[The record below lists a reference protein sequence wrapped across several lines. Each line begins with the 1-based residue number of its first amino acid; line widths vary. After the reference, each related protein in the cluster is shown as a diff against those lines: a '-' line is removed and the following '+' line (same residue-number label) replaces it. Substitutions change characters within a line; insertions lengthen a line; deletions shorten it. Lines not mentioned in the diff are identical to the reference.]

1 MIKNFI
7 NAIDINKD
15 INEVILSADKCRI
28 KLEIIDQCVIRVVYT
43 LRDTFID
50 KPSLMMLPRI
60 PGDVKW
66 TVEENVSEVMI
77 STQYLHLK
85 INRSSG
91 AFTWLDSAG
100 LVLVKEPAQGGKTLE
115 EIPVDEN
122 RKFIIDL
129 SGVGFL
135 SSLVIATVV
144 FFAKKVKENNGELKL
159 SGLSSEAYSVLQIT
173 QLDKVFDLHDTE
185 DDAVQSFK

>member
-1 MIKNFI
+1 MEKVFSTEKRG
-7 NAIDINKD
+7 DIT
-15 INEVILSADKCRI
+15 
-28 KLEIIDQCVIRVVYT
+28 VIRFVF
-43 LRDTFID
+43 DEI
-50 KPSLMMLPRI
+50 SLVQR
-60 PGDVKW
+60 
-66 TVEENVSEVMI
+66 EE
-77 STQYLHLK
+77 LK
-85 INRSSG
+85 
-91 AFTWLDSAG
+91 
-100 LVLVKEPAQGGKTLE
+100 KKLE